1 MFLGLVGGI
10 VLIVWIV
17 KGTFAEDKWVA
28 IGAAAALLQAV
39 GVVGGVIYA
48 APLKAIREESRT
60 SRSNALLDQLAGH
73 FSQMERESRSAKSS
87 WETLCSRRALG
98 QQMLDEGIDRKR
110 VDAFFGPLFD
120 ADREKYQLT
129 KASLINLFE
138 AAEPLILALTRERN
152 LEFQAVHLFGRMLPS
167 SPSKLFEDEPDTWG
181 AQFFETID
189 GHIKKFRS
197 QIALHQA
204 ESAPLIRL
212 RK

>member
-17 KGTFAEDKWVA
+17 KGTFAEDKWFA

-39 GVVGGVIYA
+39 GVVGGVICA

-87 WETLCSRRALG
+87 WETLCSLRALG
-98 QQMLDEGIDRKR
+98 QQMLDEGIDRKI
-110 VDAFFGPLFD
+110 VDEVLGPIFD
-120 ADREKYQLT
+120 GEKGKYEHIR
-129 KASLINLFE
+129 ASLINLFE

-152 LEFQAVHLFGRMLPS
+152 DEFEWLHIQGQLLPS
-167 SPSKLFEDEPDTWG
+167 ASSKLFEDEPDTWG